1 MAKRMMDAV
10 TAAGVLVFV
19 ILTLQMGL
27 RLMAFH
33 K

>member
-1 MAKRMMDAV
+1 MTKRIIDTL
-10 TAAGVLVFV
+10 TALGVLTFV
-19 ILTLQMGL
+19 LLTLQMGL

>member
-1 MAKRMMDAV
+1 MTKRLIDVV
-10 TAAGVLVFV
+10 TAAGVLAFV
-19 ILTLQMGL
+19 LLTMQIGL